1 MILSGE
7 NIADD
12 VSTAKI
18 ADKTEGFS
26 GSDLRQ
32 LCTAAA
38 MCGIRELMK
47 ATSKASKADAA
58 AKKATRRKDSTKT
71 DSTAVKLVTE
81 AASPSSSGDAATS
94 SSSSFT
100 AVGEQQ
106 PTPDSDA
113 LAERQSEPSHA
124 STAGQ
129 ADVAA
134 ASSLAQ
140 ATRQTVPQ
148 QSGKENG
155 THVAENG
162 HSTAGMHN
170 NGSKRDVEALDSGSS
185 KRLKSSS
192 DPDTQSSH
200 QEAVNA
206 TDGSTV
212 SETEDSGAEQT
223 DAVTAKDNTHEAG
236 SGSHQIADENDENA
250 AGSSTE
256 QEQQLPLVA
265 SSSSTATGLQT
276 DWLLAKLHDVAA
288 AANQKV

>member
-1 MILSGE
+1 MLPQVILSGE

-18 ADKTEGFS
+18 ADNSEGFS

-38 MCGIRELMK
+38 MCSIRELMK

-58 AKKATRRKDSTKT
+58 AKNATRRKDSTKT
-71 DSTAVKLVTE
+71 DSTAVKPVTE
-81 AASPSSSGDAATS
+81 AVSPSSSGDAATS

-113 LAERQSEPSHA
+113 LAELQSEPSHA

-140 ATRQTVPQ
+140 ATRHTIPQ
-148 QSGKENG
+148 QSENG

-170 NGSKRDVEALDSGSS
+170 KGSKRDVEALDSGSS

-192 DPDTQSSH
+192 DQDTQSSH

-212 SETEDSGAEQT
+212 SETKDSGA
-223 DAVTAKDNTHEAG
+223 DAVTAKDNMYEAG
-236 SGSHQIADENDENA
+236 SGSHQQSDENDENA

-276 DWLLAKLHDVAA
+276 DWLLAKFHDVAA